1 MITLRLHSP
10 LPCPVD
16 VSCLQPALVG
26 ELDLAALGRMRLRV
40 DGKARPIGELF
51 ALSGKPEAGRLRI
64 SGVTPSLEGL
74 GRDMREGLLLLEG
87 DCGDAVGAGMRGGEI
102 RLTGNAR
109 HRLGAGMRGGLVRVS
124 GSVGDFAGGSLPGA
138 VSGMRGGILLID
150 GNAGARLA
158 DRLRRGLILVA
169 GDTGPAPA
177 SQMIAGTVII
187 LGTPGDSPGSGMRR
201 GSLLIRTEDCPVPPT
216 FVTTGVHELSFIT
229 LLMRHLEILEPRH
242 ARALRH
248 FRRVRRL
255 VGDRGC
261 GGQGEILFPGHMTH
275 VAD

>member
-1 MITLRLHSP
+1 MITLRLR
-10 LPCPVD
+10 LPVPSPVD
-16 VSCLQPALVG
+16 VSGLQPALVG
-26 ELDLAALGRMRLRV
+26 GLELAVLGRMKLRM
-40 DGKARPIGELF
+40 DGKTRTIDELF
-51 ALSGKPEAGRLRI
+51 ALSGKPEADRLRI
-64 SGVTPSLEGL
+64 TGVTPALEGL
-74 GRDMREGLLLLEG
+74 GTEMREGLLLLEG

-109 HRLGAGMRGGLVRVS
+109 HRVGAGMRAGLIRIS
-124 GSVGDFAGGSLPGA
+124 GSVGDFAGGPLPGA
-138 VSGMRGGILLID
+138 VSGMRGGSLLID

-201 GSLLIRTEDCPVPPT
+201 GSLLIKAGDCTVPPT
-216 FVTTGVHELSFIT
+216 FVATGTHELSFIT
-229 LLMRHLEILEPRH
+229 LLMRHLETLDPRH
-242 ARALRH
+242 ARALRG

-261 GGQGEILFPGHMTH
+261 GGQGEILFPGR
-275 VAD
+275 